1 MTQKKR
7 IDTSAGRDALGD
19 SPFAGLGGG
28 LSPTLADMLA
38 AAPARAEVAQL
49 PYKVARTKA
58 GGWPVRMEKRPG
70 NKVATIIDRIE
81 GDAGALASAL
91 KKQLATGGHGKDGVV
106 ELQGDHRDAVNAF
119 LSERC
124 SDK

>member
-7 IDTSAGRDALGD
+7 IDTSSSRDALGD
-19 SPFAGLGGG
+19 NPFAALAGGG
-28 LSPTLADMLA
+28 SPTLADMLK
-38 AAPARAEVAQL
+38 AAPARAEAAL
-49 PYKVARTKA
+49 PYNVARTKA